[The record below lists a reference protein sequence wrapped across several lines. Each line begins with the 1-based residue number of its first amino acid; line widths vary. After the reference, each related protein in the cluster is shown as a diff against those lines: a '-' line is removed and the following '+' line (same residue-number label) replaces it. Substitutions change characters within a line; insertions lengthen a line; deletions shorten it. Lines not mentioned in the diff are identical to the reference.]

1 MQLKEL
7 LKFLGLKI
15 RTIRKEK
22 GLSQERLAE
31 MANLHPTYISNIE
44 QGKVNASVYSYYM
57 ISKAL
62 DVPFPSLVDTGKNKK
77 EKEMAI
83 ELAGFFETL
92 KKLEDKKRVVFM
104 ATVKEILSSFIKL

>member
-1 MQLKEL
+1 MQLREL

-44 QGKVNASVYSYYM
+44 QGKVNASLYSYYM
-57 ISKAL
+57 IARAL
-62 DVPFPSLVDTGKNKK
+62 KVTLGELVDLPKDDTKRKIAV
-77 EKEMAI
+77 EV
-83 ELAGFFETL
+83 AGFLETL
-92 KKLEDKKRVVFM
+92 KKLDNKKRTLLM
-104 ATVKEILSSFIKL
+104 NTMKELISCMEK